1 MPTDAEL
8 LRAWK
13 GGDRAAGKA
22 LFERT
27 FGGLRRFFRGKASD
41 TAEVDDLIQRTLLAV
56 VERSDQLEDDQRFRA
71 YLFTVAR
78 HELFAFYR
86 RRGRQTEAFDSQV
99 LSAQQLVPSPTG
111 LLAQRADER
120 ALLAALRR
128 IPLDLQIALELY
140 YWEGMRTAEVGEVL
154 GVGPSTTTTR
164 LARARELLRREL
176 GAMDSVA
183 ISTQGDLEQWVRAM
197 KDRVGESEP

>member
-1 MPTDAEL
+1 MSSDAEL

-27 FGGLRRFFRGKASD
+27 FGGLRRFFRGKAGDPS
-41 TAEVDDLIQRTLLAV
+41 EVDDLIQRTLLAA
-56 VERSDQLEDDQRFRA
+56 VERSSQLDDDRRFRA

-111 LLAQRADER
+111 LLARRADER

-128 IPLDLQIALELY
+128 IPIDLQIALELY
-140 YWEGMRTAEVGEVL
+140 YWEGMRTAEIGDVL
-154 GVGPSTTTTR
+154 GIPASTTTTR

-176 GAMDSVA
+176 GTLESVPL
-183 ISTQGDLEQWVRAM
+183 STQGDLEQWVRAM
-197 KDRVGESEP
+197 KDRVDAAD